1 MRIEAKSLAAIEGI
15 THGFFTREGGVSG
28 GIYASLNCGLG
39 SKDDPAQVAENRRRV
54 AEALGTDEGSLVSPY
69 QLHSAEA
76 VVAEQPWTR
85 ADAPRVDA
93 VVTARPGLAI
103 AVSTAD
109 CVPVLFAD
117 ADTTVIGAAHAGW
130 RGALSGVLEAALEA
144 METLGASR
152 TGIAAAIGPAI
163 SQAAYEVGE
172 EFERQF
178 LGEDRANARFFTRPD
193 PASRPRFDLTGYVA
207 ARLKS
212 ANVAHVEMLEICT
225 YSAED
230 RFFSY
235 RRACHRGESDY
246 GRQISAIL
254 IPR

>member
-15 THGFFTREGGVSG
+15 GHGFFTREGGMSG

-39 SKDDPAQVAENRRRV
+39 SKDDPAHVAENRRRV
-54 AEALGTDEGSLVSPY
+54 AKELGTDAPSLVSPY
-69 QLHSAEA
+69 QLHSAAA

-85 ADAPRVDA
+85 EDAPRVDA
-93 VVTARPGLAI
+93 VVTAKPGLAI

-117 ADTTVIGAAHAGW
+117 AETAIIGAAHAGW

-144 METLGASR
+144 METLGANRSR
-152 TGIAAAIGPAI
+152 VTAAIGPAI

-178 LGEDRANARFFTRPD
+178 LDEDIGNARFFVRPD
-193 PASRPRFDLTGYVA
+193 PASRPHFDLTGYVA
-207 ARLKS
+207 ARLES
-212 ANVAHVEMLEICT
+212 ANVAHVETLEICT

-230 RFFSY
+230 RLFSY

-246 GRQISAIL
+246 GRQISAIV